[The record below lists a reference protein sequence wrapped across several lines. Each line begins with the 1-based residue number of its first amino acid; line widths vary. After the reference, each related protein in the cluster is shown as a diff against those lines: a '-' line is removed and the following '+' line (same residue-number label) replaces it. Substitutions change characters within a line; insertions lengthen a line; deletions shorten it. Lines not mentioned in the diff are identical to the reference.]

1 MKLVS
6 TLNRVL
12 FVLEEEQN
20 LDLFRM
26 DKEQELTAE
35 VLKEFIGI
43 HGRQRVRY
51 TELKNH
57 YLSRPP
63 ILEREPKVE
72 SWKPD
77 NKIVSNYSK
86 YIIDTFNGFFNGI
99 PMRVNHDED
108 NLNEVIQ
115 DFWNRNSID
124 NVMNELAKTTSIYG
138 RGYLF
143 LYQDENAQTNVAYND
158 PFDMFV
164 IYSDEIRPSS
174 LYGIRYVVDEDGYKG
189 QLFTD
194 TEAYDFTL
202 EGNKLSLGESH
213 SLFYGRIPIIEFIE
227 NEERQ
232 SLIEPVESL
241 INAYNEALSGKLD
254 DIDYF
259 ADAYLSILGALLD
272 DESIKHLKDNRIINM
287 AGDGAEKV
295 TVEFLDKPDAD
306 QTQENFLDR
315 TERLIYQL
323 SQVANINDTTFSASN
338 SSGVALEFK
347 LQPMKNLA
355 LNKERKFEQ
364 GIQTML
370 QMLFNVNTSIPQ
382 SQKQEYMNVGYD
394 WSRNLPANNEAEA
407 SVVRSLDGIVSHR
420 KQLEMLSAV
429 DDAQAELEAIEEE
442 NAPLPQYDFEM
453 GE

>member
-1 MKLVS
+1 M
-6 TLNRVL
+6 
-12 FVLEEEQN
+12 
-20 LDLFRM
+20 FRM
-26 DKEQELTAE
+26 DKDTEITSET
-35 VLKEFIGI
+35 LKEFIEQHEI
-43 HGRQRVRY
+43 QKLRY
-51 TELKNH
+51 LELYNQ

-63 ILEREPKVE
+63 ILAKAPKE
-72 SWKPD
+72 EAWKPD
-77 NKIVSNYSK
+77 TRLVGNFGK
-86 YIIDTFNGFFNGI
+86 YLVDTFNGFFNGI

-174 LYGIRYVVDEDGYKG
+174 LYGVRYVVDEDGYKG

-202 EGNKLSLGESH
+202 EGDKLSLGDSH
-213 SLFYGRIPIIEFIE
+213 SLFYGRVPIIEFIE

-241 INAYNEALSGKLD
+241 INAFNEALSGKLD

-272 DESIKHLKDNRIINM
+272 DESIRHLKDNRIINM

-323 SQVANINDTTFSASN
+323 SQVANINDTTFSTQSM
-338 SSGVALEFK
+338 SGVALEFK

-394 WSRNLPANNEAEA
+394 WSRNLPANLEAEMN
-407 SVVRSLDGIVSHR
+407 VIRGMDGIISHR
-420 KQLEMLSAV
+420 KQLEMFSAV
-429 DDAQAELEAIEEE
+429 DDVQAEQEQIEEE
-442 NAPLPQYDFEM
+442 NALPQYDFEM

>member
-1 MKLVS
+1 
-6 TLNRVL
+6 
-12 FVLEEEQN
+12 
-20 LDLFRM
+20 M
-26 DKEQELTAE
+26 DKETEITGEILKDFIEQHEAQKLRYSELYN
-35 VLKEFIGI
+35 
-43 HGRQRVRY
+43 Q
-51 TELKNH
+51 

-63 ILEREPKVE
+63 ILDEPPKE
-72 SWKPD
+72 EAWKPD
-77 NKIVSNYSK
+77 NRLVGNFGK
-86 YIIDTFNGFFNGI
+86 YLVDTFNGFFNGI
-99 PMRVNHDED
+99 PLRVNHDED

-174 LYGIRYVVDEDGYKG
+174 LYGIRYTLDEDGSYYKG

-202 EGNKLSLGESH
+202 KGDKLSLGDSY

-241 INAYNEALSGKLD
+241 INAFNEALSGKLD

-272 DESIKHLKDNRIINM
+272 DESIKRLKDNRIINM

-295 TVEFLDKPDAD
+295 TVEFLDKPDGG

-323 SQVANINDTTFSASN
+323 SQVANINDTTFSTQSM
-338 SSGVALEFK
+338 SGVALEFK

-370 QMLFNVNTSIPQ
+370 QMLFNVDTSIPQ

-394 WSRNLPANNEAEA
+394 WSRNLPANLEAEMT
-407 SVVRSLDGIVSHR
+407 VIRGMDGIISHR
-420 KQLEMLSAV
+420 KQLEMFSAV
-429 DDAQAELEAIEEE
+429 DDVQAEQEQIEEE
-442 NAPLPQYDFEM
+442 NAPLEQYDFEM
-453 GE
+453 SE

>member
-1 MKLVS
+1 M
-6 TLNRVL
+6 
-12 FVLEEEQN
+12 
-20 LDLFRM
+20 FRY
-26 DKEQELTAE
+26 DRDTELTGEA
-35 VLKEFIGI
+35 LKEFIAL
-43 HGRQRVRY
+43 HELDKLRY
-51 TELKNH
+51 QELLNQ

-63 ILEREPKVE
+63 IIDREAKE
-72 SWKPD
+72 EDWKPD
-77 NKIVSNYSK
+77 NRLVANYGK
-86 YIIDTFNGFFNGI
+86 YIVDTFNGFFNGI
-99 PMRVNHDED
+99 PMRASHKED

-202 EGNKLSLGESH
+202 EGDKLSLGDSH

-287 AGDGAEKV
+287 AGDGAEKI

-323 SQVANINDTTFSASN
+323 SQVANINDTTFSTQSM
-338 SSGVALEFK
+338 SGVALEFK

-364 GIQTML
+364 SIQTML

-407 SVVRSLDGIVSHR
+407 KVVRELEGVISHR

-429 DDAQAELEAIEEE
+429 SDVQAELEQIAEE

>member
-1 MKLVS
+1 M
-6 TLNRVL
+6 
-12 FVLEEEQN
+12 
-20 LDLFRM
+20 FRY
-26 DKEQELTAE
+26 DRDTELTGEA
-35 VLKEFIGI
+35 LKEFIAL
-43 HGRQRVRY
+43 HEVDKLRY
-51 TELKNH
+51 QELLNQ

-63 ILEREPKVE
+63 IVDRPAKEED
-72 SWKPD
+72 WKPD
-77 NKIVSNYSK
+77 NRLVANYGK
-86 YIIDTFNGFFNGI
+86 YIVDTFNGFFNGI
-99 PMRVNHDED
+99 PMRASHKED

-143 LYQDENAQTNVAYND
+143 LYQDENAETNVAYND

-194 TEAYDFTL
+194 TEAYNFTL
-202 EGNKLSLGESH
+202 EGDKLSLGDSH

-241 INAYNEALSGKLD
+241 INAYNDALSGKLD

-287 AGDGAEKV
+287 AGDGAEKI

-323 SQVANINDTTFSASN
+323 SQVANINDTTFSTQSM
-338 SSGVALEFK
+338 SGVALEFK

-370 QMLFNVNTSIPQ
+370 QMLFNVDTSIPQ

-407 SVVRSLDGIVSHR
+407 KVVRELEGVVSHR

-429 DDAQAELEAIEEE
+429 PDAQAELEQIAEE

>member
-1 MKLVS
+1 M
-6 TLNRVL
+6 
-12 FVLEEEQN
+12 
-20 LDLFRM
+20 FRYDR
-26 DKEQELTAE
+26 DKELTGEA
-35 VLKEFIGI
+35 LKEFIAL
-43 HGRQRVRY
+43 HEVDKLRY
-51 TELKNH
+51 QELLNQ

-63 ILEREPKVE
+63 IIDREAKE
-72 SWKPD
+72 EDWKPD
-77 NKIVSNYSK
+77 NRLVANYGK
-86 YIIDTFNGFFNGI
+86 YIVDTFNGFFNGI
-99 PMRVNHDED
+99 PMRASHKED

-202 EGNKLSLGESH
+202 EGDKLSLSDSH

-241 INAYNEALSGKLD
+241 INAFNEALSGKLD

-323 SQVANINDTTFSASN
+323 SQVANINDTTFSTQSM
-338 SSGVALEFK
+338 SGVALEFK

-370 QMLFNVNTSIPQ
+370 QMLFNVDTSIPQ

-407 SVVRSLDGIVSHR
+407 KVVRELEGVVSHR
-420 KQLEMLSAV
+420 KQLEMLSTV
-429 DDAQAELEAIEEE
+429 TDVQAELEQIAEE
-442 NAPLPQYDFEM
+442 NAPLEQYDFEM
-453 GE
+453 SE

>member
-1 MKLVS
+1 MF
-6 TLNRVL
+6 RYDRE
-12 FVLEEEQN
+12 LELTGEALSEFIA
-20 LDLFRM
+20 LHEV
-26 DKEQELTAE
+26 DKSRYQEL
-35 VLKEFIGI
+35 LN
-43 HGRQRVRY
+43 Q
-51 TELKNH
+51 

-63 ILEREPKVE
+63 IIDREAKE
-72 SWKPD
+72 EDWKPD
-77 NKIVSNYSK
+77 NRLVANYGK
-86 YIIDTFNGFFNGI
+86 YIVDTFNGFFNGI
-99 PMRVNHDED
+99 PMRASHKED

-202 EGNKLSLGESH
+202 EGDKLSLGDSH

-241 INAYNEALSGKLD
+241 INAFNEALSGKLD

-323 SQVANINDTTFSASN
+323 SQVANINDTTFSTQSM
-338 SSGVALEFK
+338 SGVALEFK

-364 GIQTML
+364 SIQTML
-370 QMLFNVNTSIPQ
+370 QMLFNVDTSIPQ
-382 SQKQEYMNVGYD
+382 SQKQEYINVGYD

-407 SVVRSLDGIVSHR
+407 KVVRELEGVVSHR
-420 KQLEMLSAV
+420 KQLEMLSTV
-429 DDAQAELEAIEEE
+429 SDVQAELEQIAEE
-442 NAPLPQYDFEM
+442 NEPLPQYDFEM